1 MNILFY
7 FRMKELKT
15 IYHLKLQIE
24 TGLKAKSERADFLS
38 HLLHIL
44 TSSIWRRT
52 WDEFWIQ
59 GQTAIKS
66 YLWND
71 RVLKKTTTQLSPKP
85 VATQSMKYWWGSRGV
100 HFFGVDFYCIF
111 GRFEEMTPIN
121 KSEILGRLEPHGP
134 HCLRRPWPKHIH
146 ESFFELIK
154 SEIFK
159 KSHQNAA
166 NFQKHILLR
175 NLMQSA
181 IAQNAANFLLKTG
194 HP

>member
-1 MNILFY
+1 MNLALQSFFLEDMNILFY

-38 HLLHIL
+38 HLLRIL
-44 TSSIWRRT
+44 TSSEWRRT
-52 WDEFWIQ
+52 WNVFWIQ

-71 RVLKKTTTQLSPKP
+71 RVLKKTTTQLS
-85 VATQSMKYWWGSRGV
+85 
-100 HFFGVDFYCIF
+100 
-111 GRFEEMTPIN
+111 
-121 KSEILGRLEPHGP
+121 
-134 HCLRRPWPKHIH
+134 PKHIH

>member
-59 GQTAIKS
+59 GQIAIKS

-100 HFFGVDFYCIF
+100 HFFGFIF
-111 GRFEEMTPIN
+111 IAF
-121 KSEILGRLEPHGP
+121 LGDLGKWSLLVNLKFLWGSSLTGFTVSAVPV
-134 HCLRRPWPKHIH
+134 C
-146 ESFFELIK
+146 
-154 SEIFK
+154 
-159 KSHQNAA
+159 NAQSKT
-166 NFQKHILLR
+166 FQ
-175 NLMQSA
+175 
-181 IAQNAANFLLKTG
+181 
-194 HP
+194 